1 MDFSNG
7 VNTLLLFALILA
19 SLWTVMTRSLLRSA
33 IGLALT
39 SVILTIIMFRLNSH
53 LAAVFELSVC
63 AGLISV
69 LFVSTISLTHPLSR
83 QEVMQHMRERLARF
97 WFLPLIIIITGVALS
112 FVRMKPVIHLPSPEA
127 VKDVR
132 QVIWSVRQVD
142 LLGQVIILLSG
153 VFGVVILFKE
163 RLKK

>member
-1 MDFSNG
+1 LFI
-7 VNTLLLFALILA
+7 LFALVAA

-39 SVILTIIMFRLNSH
+39 SVILTIIMFRLNSP

-69 LFVSTISLTHPLSR
+69 LFVSTISLTHPLSKL
-83 QEVMQHMRERLARF
+83 EVMQHMRERLTRF
-97 WFLPLIIIITGVALS
+97 WFLPLIMILLAVILS
-112 FVRMKPVIHLPSPEA
+112 LVNIKPYIKLPAPET

-132 QVIWSVRQVD
+132 IVLWNLRRIDVM
-142 LLGQVIILLSG
+142 GKIIILLTG
-153 VFGVVILFKE
+153 VFGVVILFVE
-163 RLKK
+163 RQKK

>member
-1 MDFSNG
+1 MQINS
-7 VNTLLLFALILA
+7 VLLFVLVLA

-33 IGLALT
+33 IGLALA
-39 SVILTIIMFRLNSH
+39 SVILTIIMFRLNSY

-69 LFVSTISLTHPLSR
+69 LFVSTISLTHPLTK
-83 QEVMQHMRERLARF
+83 QEMIQHMRERLARF
-97 WFLPLIIIITGVALS
+97 WFLPVIIIILGILLS
-112 FVRMKPVIHLPSPEA
+112 LMQIRPSIKLPAPET

-132 QVIWSVRQVD
+132 NVIWNVRQID
-142 LLGQVIILLSG
+142 LLGQMVILLAG

-163 RLKK
+163 KAKK

>member
-1 MDFSNG
+1 MHTNAALLF
-7 VNTLLLFALILA
+7 TLLVA
-19 SLWTVMTRSLLRSA
+19 SFWTVMTRSLLRSA

-39 SVILTIIMFRLNSH
+39 SVILTIIMFRLNSP

-69 LFVSTISLTHPLSR
+69 LFVSTISLTHPLTM
-83 QEVMQHMRERLARF
+83 QEVMQHMRERMARF
-97 WFLPLIIIITGVALS
+97 WLLPVILIILGITFS
-112 FVRMKPVIHLPSPEA
+112 IMDIKPVIELPAAET

-132 QVIWSVRQVD
+132 IVLWDLRRMDVI
-142 LLGQVIILLSG
+142 GQVIILLTG

-163 RLKK
+163 RVKK

>member
-1 MDFSNG
+1 MYMNM
-7 VNTLLLFALILA
+7 VLLIALVLA

-39 SVILTIIMFRLNSH
+39 SVILTIIMFRLNSP

-69 LFVSTISLTHPLSR
+69 LFISTISLTHPLTF

-97 WFLPLIIIITGVALS
+97 WFLPLIIIVIGVALS
-112 FVRMKPVIHLPSPEA
+112 FVRITPAIKLPPPET
-127 VKDVR
+127 VRDVR
-132 QVIWSVRQVD
+132 QVMWNLRQVD
-142 LLGQVIILLSG
+142 ILGQMIILLAG
-153 VFGVVILFKE
+153 AFGVLVLFKE
-163 RLKK
+163 RMKK